1 MVRSVGYVNGVITDL
16 ANARIPVLD
25 RGFLYGDSV
34 YEVFRTYRGI
44 PFLFDEHF
52 HRLLNSAKLAGMEIP
67 YSREDI
73 GAATYKTAMAAQ
85 PDAGEDIYVR
95 YQITRGVGP
104 IDLNPDVSRG
114 STLIV
119 IVKATPGRNQEY
131 YDKGITLAVP
141 ELRRNSIH
149 SLNPNIK
156 SGNYLNN
163 IIALSEARKLG
174 ADDCLMLD
182 AGEQVTECSNS
193 NCWFVLDNKV
203 VTPEDGNLN
212 GLTRRTLIDLYG
224 KAGVRVELRPVHYE
238 ELEHATECFITSA
251 TREVMPVARLQ
262 LMNGQRLHFENGGGP
277 RTRLAMDL
285 YGEMVR
291 EFVETNK
298 TSRWY

>member
-1 MVRSVGYVNGVITDL
+1 MVRSIGYVNGVVTDL
-16 ANARIPVLD
+16 ADARIPVLD

-34 YEVFRTYRGI
+34 YEVFRTYCGI

-52 HRLLNSAKLAGMEIP
+52 DRLLNSAKLAGMIIP

-73 GAATYKTAMAAQ
+73 YAATHQAAMAAHA
-85 PDAGEDIYVR
+85 DAGEDIYVR

-104 IDLNPDVSRG
+104 IDLNPEASQG

-119 IVKATPGRNQEY
+119 IVKAVPGRNPEH
-131 YDKGITLAVP
+131 YDPGITLAVP
-141 ELRRNSIH
+141 ELRRNSIN

-163 IIALSEARKLG
+163 IIALAEARKSG

-182 AGEQVTECSNS
+182 AAEQVTECSNS

-224 KAGVRVELRPVHYE
+224 RAGIRVELRPVQYE
-238 ELEHATECFITSA
+238 ELENATECFITSA
-251 TREVMPVARLQ
+251 TREVMPVARLK
-262 LMNGQRLHFENGGGP
+262 LLDGRCLHFENGGGP
-277 RTRLAMDL
+277 RTRLAIGL

-291 EFVETNK
+291 EFVQTHE
-298 TSRWY
+298 TSRWH